1 LSAAASEDEIMK
13 PIAIPVA
20 IILVTEAFVASPA
33 MAWDQ
38 DFFGIYFQRTDK
50 ITLSAGNAKEVNAAT
65 QVIDPWPRYVG
76 QRRIRFN
83 GERIVSA
90 AERYRN
96 FTLRPVQP
104 PIEFPPT
111 TGGGGGG
118 GAK

>member
-1 LSAAASEDEIMK
+1 MK
-13 PIAIPVA
+13 TIAIPVA
-20 IILVTEAFVASPA
+20 IILVTGAFVTSPA

-65 QVIDPWPRYVG
+65 QVIDPWPRYIG

-83 GERIVSA
+83 GERIVGA
-90 AERYRN
+90 AERYRD
-96 FTLRPVQP
+96 FRLHPIQSPITFP
-104 PIEFPPT
+104 PIEG
-111 TGGGGGG
+111 GGGGGG